1 METLTSTSISNFL
14 IGGAV
19 NSLPMLAAAFLLSR
33 FVRDSFG
40 RFVLAFF
47 LCVAGA
53 MYLVFAT
60 GAQAGTGWTL
70 LELAQVL
77 VLGAMAVL
85 GMRRSPYWLAAGWAL
100 HPFWDIPLHLFG
112 PGNGFAPASYAISCL
127 TWDWVVALYIVVAYR
142 PNGES
147 RFGFRHGAPRAKAAA
162 SA

>member
-1 METLTSTSISNFL
+1 METLTSTFISNFL

-77 VLGAMAVL
+77 VLGAMA
-85 GMRRSPYWLAAGWAL
+85 AGWAL